1 MDEILNPEGLA
12 DQFESP
18 ETEQKD
24 KVIIKAIGVGGGG
37 GNAVNYM
44 FRQGIKHVSF
54 VVLNTDRQALR
65 QSPVP
70 TKVMIGDGLG
80 AGDRPFS
87 RTTPAWCSSLPAW
100 EEAQAQAQAPSWPAW
115 RVRRDCLP

>member
-54 VVLNTDRQALR
+54 VVLNTD
-65 QSPVP
+65 QSDDRRRSRRRRPS
-70 TKVMIGDGLG
+70 GGG
-80 AGDRPFS
+80 A
-87 RTTPAWCSSLPAW
+87 
-100 EEAQAQAQAPSWPAW
+100 
-115 RVRRDCLP
+115 

>member
-44 FRQGIKHVSF
+44 FRS
-54 VVLNTDRQALR
+54 
-65 QSPVP
+65 
-70 TKVMIGDGLG
+70 
-80 AGDRPFS
+80 
-87 RTTPAWCSSLPAW
+87 WCSTPTGRLSV
-100 EEAQAQAQAPSWPAW
+100 
-115 RVRRDCLP
+115 RVPYRPK